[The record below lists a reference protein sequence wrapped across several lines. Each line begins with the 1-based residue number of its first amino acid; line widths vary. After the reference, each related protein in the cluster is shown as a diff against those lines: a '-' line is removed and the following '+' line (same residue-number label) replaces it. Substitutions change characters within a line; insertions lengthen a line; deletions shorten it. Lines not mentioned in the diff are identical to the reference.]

1 MNSYVAL
8 AKTTV
13 ETYIKTKKIPP
24 LPDNLPEEFLTRR
37 AGVFVSI
44 YNGEDLRGCI
54 GTYLPTEAN
63 LAEEIIGNSIAAATN
78 DYRFSPITE
87 KELPKLSYSVYI
99 LEKPREIK
107 SLDELDPK
115 KYGILIKSETGKSG
129 LLLPDLEGIET
140 AEEQLS
146 SVCHKCGVKLQ
157 NEKIT
162 ISKFTATKYDSKN

>member
-1 MNSYVAL
+1 MNPYVAL

-24 LPDNLPEEFLTRR
+24 LPDNVPEEFLTRR

-44 YNGEDLRGCI
+44 YSGEDLRGCI
-54 GTYLPTEAN
+54 GTYLPTEVNIAK
-63 LAEEIIGNSIAAATN
+63 EIIGNAIAAATN

-87 KELPKLSYSVYI
+87 KELPKLSYSVYV

-115 KYGILIKSETGKSG
+115 KYGILIKSETGKSS
-129 LLLPDLEGIET
+129 LLLPNLEGINT
-140 AEEQLS
+140 VEEQLS
-146 SVCHKCGVKLQ
+146 SVCHKCGVRLDS
-157 NEKIT
+157 EKIT
-162 ISKFTATKYDSKN
+162 ILRFKAKKYE